1 MHFKGATQTIQ
12 GLNDV
17 TCFILIKT
25 METDEQDDCVP
36 TNIDTIDNECDDQET
51 LPLNSDKTAALPD
64 EIETLDKSPIGN
76 DESLNNVVFGMCS
89 FVMLYRIIG
98 WCLYSTDV
106 VTDIYSGANF
116 IAGESI
122 DYSKFGHSNFT
133 NYTRDVCND
142 FDSYSHPIW
151 GTLGIC
157 LAWAPGIALLPPLM
171 MHMRGQIIRKFADLR
186 TLQDSRNTSH
196 GPTPTSQDSW
206 TKTVFIT
213 IVIIIFWPL
222 SGIIM

>member
-1 MHFKGATQTIQ
+1 M
-12 GLNDV
+12 
-17 TCFILIKT
+17 KT

-36 TNIDTIDNECDDQET
+36 TNIDTIDNECADQET
-51 LPLNSDKTAALPD
+51 LPLNSDKTAALSD
-64 EIETLDKSPIGN
+64 EIETLDKNPIGN

-89 FVMLYRIIG
+89 FVMLYRIVG

-122 DYSKFGHSNFT
+122 DYDKFGHSNFT
-133 NYTRDVCND
+133 NYTRKVCND
-142 FDSYSHPIW
+142 FDSYSHQIW

-186 TLQDSRNTSH
+186 TLQGQRKTSRSL
-196 GPTPTSQDSW
+196 TPNSQDSW

>member
-1 MHFKGATQTIQ
+1 M
-12 GLNDV
+12 
-17 TCFILIKT
+17 KT

-36 TNIDTIDNECDDQET
+36 TNIDPVDNECGDQET
-51 LPLNSDKTAALPD
+51 LPLNSDKTPSLPD
-64 EIETLDKSPIGN
+64 ETETLDKNPIVN
-76 DESLNNVVFGMCS
+76 DESLHNVVFGMCS
-89 FVMLYRIIG
+89 FVMLYRIVG

-122 DYSKFGHSNFT
+122 DYSKFGHLNFT
-133 NYTRDVCND
+133 NYTRNVCND

-171 MHMRGQIIRKFADLR
+171 MHMRGQFIRKFADLR
-186 TLQDSRNTSH
+186 TLQGSRKTSRSL
-196 GPTPTSQDSW
+196 TPTSQDSW